1 MRNGVNPEKLKNEKL
16 PFFLHRVIVPVYIPN
31 LEDEYYLNQLEV
43 FERFLGQLI
52 KTINPQ
58 TTAITLINNNSCDE
72 VEDVINKYRS
82 VIDKLVRYAEN
93 KGKVFPVLQEARAA
107 AEPFITITDADV
119 LFYEGWEQA
128 IFKVFAS
135 CSKAGVVAPLPSPS
149 LAFYEN
155 SAVFSDQYLAGGIAY
170 QKILSDADAELYLAG
185 MGNDSLLNREKRKY
199 SWKERQYVL
208 KKVNALI
215 GCGHFVATYR
225 SKIFKGKYDN
235 PKIKFANGLEREFID
250 SLNDE
255 KGYYRLSTVETYAY
269 HMANNLDEHSRSF
282 SLEKENKLSEDLI
295 KRASFSRRSFLPW
308 VLRKVMFRIIKRLFK
323 L

>member
-1 MRNGVNPEKLKNEKL
+1 LRNGVNPQKLKNEKL
-16 PFFLHRVIVPVYIPN
+16 PLFLHRVIVPVYIPN
-31 LEDEYYLNQLEV
+31 LEDAYYLNHLEV

-52 KTINPQ
+52 RTINPQ
-58 TTAITLINNNSCDE
+58 TTAITLINNNSCAKIAG
-72 VEDVINKYRS
+72 VIDKYRPA
-82 VIDKLVRYAEN
+82 IDKLVWYAEN
-93 KGKVFPVLQEARAA
+93 KGKVFPVVQEARAT
-107 AEPFITITDADV
+107 AEAFITITDADV

-128 IFKVFAS
+128 VFTVFAS
-135 CSKAGVVAPLPSPS
+135 CPKAGVVAPLPSPA

-155 SAVFSDQYLAGGIAY
+155 TAVFTDQYLTGGIAY

-185 MGNDSLLNREKRKY
+185 MGNDSLLNRENRKY

-208 KKVNALI
+208 KNANALI

-225 SKIFKGKYDN
+225 SELFEAKKN
-235 PKIKFANGLEREFID
+235 QPLIKFKNGLEREFID
-250 SLNDE
+250 SLSDE

-282 SLEKENKLSEDLI
+282 ILEKENKVSEDLI
-295 KRASFSRRSFLPW
+295 QRAGYSTRSLLPW
-308 VLRKVMFRIIKRLFK
+308 KLRKLVFRIIKRLFK

>member
-16 PFFLHRVIVPVYIPN
+16 PVFLHRVIVPVFIPN
-31 LEDEYYLNQLEV
+31 LEDEYYLNHLEV
-43 FERFLGQLI
+43 FEKFLGQLI
-52 KTINPQ
+52 RTLNLQ

-72 VEDVINKYRS
+72 IAGVIEKYRPA
-82 VIDKLVRYAEN
+82 IDKLVWYAEN
-93 KGKVFPVLQEARAA
+93 KGKVFPVLQEARSA
-107 AEPFITITDADV
+107 AEAFITITDADV

-128 IFKVFAS
+128 VFKVFAS
-135 CSKAGVVAPLPSPS
+135 CPKAGVVAPLPSPA

-155 SAVFSDQYLAGGIAY
+155 TAVFSDQYLTCGIAY
-170 QKILSDADAELYLAG
+170 KKLMSDVEAELYLAG
-185 MGNDSLLNREKRKY
+185 MGNDSLLNRENRKY

-208 KKVNALI
+208 KNANALI

-225 SKIFKGKYDN
+225 SELFEAKKN
-235 PKIKFANGLEREFID
+235 QPLIKFKNGLEREFID
-250 SLNDE
+250 SLSDE

-282 SLEKENKLSEDLI
+282 ILEKENKVSEDLI
-295 KRASFSRRSFLPW
+295 QRAGYSTRSLLPW
-308 VLRKVMFRIIKRLFK
+308 KLRKLVFRIIKRLFK

>member
-1 MRNGVNPEKLKNEKL
+1 LRNGINPEKLKNETL
-16 PFFLHRVIVPVYIPN
+16 PVFLHRVIVPVYIPN
-31 LEDEYYLNQLEV
+31 LKEEYYLNHMEV
-43 FERFLGQLI
+43 FEKFLGQLI
-52 KTINPQ
+52 KTINPK

-72 VEDVINKYRS
+72 IAGLINKYPS
-82 VIDKLVRYAEN
+82 AVDKLIWYGEN
-93 KGKVFPVLQEARAA
+93 KGKVFPVLQEARSA

-128 IFKVFAS
+128 VFKVFAS
-135 CSKAGVVAPLPSPS
+135 CPKAGVVAPLPSPA

-155 SAVFSDQYLAGGIAY
+155 TAVFSDQYLTGGIAY

-185 MGNDSLLNREKRKY
+185 MGNDSLLNRENRKY

-208 KKVNALI
+208 KNANALV

-225 SKIFKGKYDN
+225 RELFKGKYDY
-235 PKIKFANGLEREFID
+235 PKIKFNNGLEREFID
-250 SLNDE
+250 SLSDE

-282 SLEKENKLSEDLI
+282 SLKKENKLSEDLV
-295 KRASFSRRSFLPW
+295 KRASYSIRSPLPW
-308 VLRKVMFRIIKRLFK
+308 VLRKLMFRIIKRLFK